1 MRIYIT
7 CRVET
12 EKDGGGGNEKGRLGF
27 MPMQLFFSTEGWED
41 TFDPGEDECLM
52 LEGIEIDTRRDDVDP
67 TVFHAR
73 WKGVDC
79 TEGEEC
85 EEDLRSCEELMER
98 IRRKGMALR
107 GIAGEC
113 GGEVASLK
121 VLSVSLEDNGSH
133 ADVELPPEGRE
144 VEFDD
149 IG

>member
-1 MRIYIT
+1 MIAYIT

-12 EKDGGGGNEKGRLGF
+12 KEASNGGKGKERLGF
-27 MPMQLFFSTEGWED
+27 MPTQLFFSVEGWEGP
-41 TFDPGEDECLM
+41 FDPGEDACLM
-52 LEGIEIDTRRDDVDP
+52 LEGVEIDTKADPDDP

-73 WKGVDC
+73 WKVIDG

-85 EEDLRSCEELMER
+85 EEDLRDAKALIDR
-98 IRRKGMALR
+98 ISREGMRLR

-113 GGEVASLK
+113 GETVSSLK
-121 VLSVSLEDNGSH
+121 VLSVSFKDASSEV
-133 ADVELPPEGRE
+133 AVELPPEGEE